1 MKKKSSRRPPR
12 KQGTASS
19 ADLEAVRRE
28 LRELAALLGTQIG
41 EIQRNRRDH
50 ELVFARMAQLQAE
63 LDDLKRTWSSVTAA
77 RPAQRRKRS
86 GPSD

>member
-1 MKKKSSRRPPR
+1 MEKKSSRRPPR
-12 KQGTASS
+12 KQGTTSS
-19 ADLEAVRRE
+19 ADVEAVRRE
-28 LRELAALLGTQIG
+28 LRELAALVGTQIG

-63 LDDLKRTWSSVTAA
+63 FDDMKRAWSALSAAPVT
-77 RPAQRRKRS
+77 RSRKRR